1 MEAVVFDLDGV
12 IVDSEK
18 HWSEAEIEIYREV
31 TGEDVDPAELSG
43 MSVTNTYQ
51 YLSDNYDISISYDEF
66 LGLYEERARELY
78 MSKASLMPGFKK
90 LVKELRD
97 RGLKI
102 GLATGSYW
110 PEYVIERFGLEFDA
124 KSDANLV
131 DGNGKPEPE
140 TYRLAVEKLGV
151 DPENAVAVDDTD
163 PGIESA
169 KRAGLYC
176 IGYEGSEGQSLERA
190 DETVNSSEELEE
202 RLLQLT
208 ETEEPFYST

>member
-18 HWSEAEIEIYREV
+18 YWSEAEEGIYRQV
-31 TGEDVDPAELSG
+31 AGEKVDPAELSG
-43 MSVTNTYQ
+43 MSVTKTYQ
-51 YLSDNYDISISYDEF
+51 YLSENFDVSISSEEF
-66 LGLYEERARELY
+66 LELYEERAEELY
-78 MSKASLMPGFKK
+78 MEKASLMKGFKE
-90 LVKELRD
+90 LVKDLRD

-110 PEYVIERFGLEFDA
+110 PEYVIERFDLEFDA
-124 KSDANLV
+124 KSDAKLIE
-131 DGNGKPEPE
+131 GEGKPEPE
-140 TYRLAVEKLGV
+140 TYRLAVDKLGV
-151 DPENAVAVDDTD
+151 EPENAVAVDDTD
-163 PGIESA
+163 PGVESA

-190 DETVNSSEELEE
+190 DETVNGPEELRE

-208 ETEEPFYST
+208 ETEEAFYST